1 MSATPRIKKAVN
13 VLIPTDLIEAA
24 RAQKIN
30 LSATLQSAIEQRLR
44 LGRREKWL
52 AENAD
57 SIESYNRD
65 VEERGTFGERVR
77 TF

>member
-1 MSATPRIKKAVN
+1 VGVVEFSVRP
-13 VLIPTDLIEAA
+13 

-57 SIESYNRD
+57 SIEIYNRD
-65 VEERGTFGERVR
+65 VE
-77 TF
+77 